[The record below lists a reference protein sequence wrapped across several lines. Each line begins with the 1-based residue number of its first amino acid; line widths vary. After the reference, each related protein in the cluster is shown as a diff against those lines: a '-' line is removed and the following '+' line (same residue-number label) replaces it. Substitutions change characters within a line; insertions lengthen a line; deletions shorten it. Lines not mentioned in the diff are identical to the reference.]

1 MLTGENGILKK
12 ASNAKE
18 KMIMSQYEEEINMCI
33 LEMQTVTD
41 ETKTLFMA
49 TGYTLNSSK
58 NNSKCVS
65 TLLNTNNWENFKD
78 TENKALSAIGSPTIE
93 MWMESWNKLYPNDKL
108 YCNNTDSLGYYVG
121 MSSEPTT
128 KAVSLK
134 NTEGYKNRL
143 YFLYTG
149 NTVNGTITGYWFSSP
164 LATSSDI
171 ILNVR
176 EGGIISDASGLYYN
190 GTYKDAYTFRGLRPI
205 VALNSGIT
213 VDATD

>member
-134 NTEGYKNRL
+134 NTEEYKNRL

-149 NTVNGTITGYWFSSP
+149 NTVKGTITGYWFSSP

-176 EGGIISDASGLYYN
+176 EGGIISDANGLYYN
-190 GTYKDAYTFRGLRPI
+190 GTYKDSYTYRGLRPI